1 MPAATV
7 VALVAGIWELE
18 VAAVVL
24 VVILADFSA
33 LEEVALLTPSSRDTF
48 IS

>member
-1 MPAATV
+1 V
-7 VALVAGIWELE
+7 VALVAGIWEVELAE
-18 VAAVVL
+18 VVL

-33 LEEVALLTPSSRDTF
+33 LEEVAELSPSSSDTF